1 MNVRAAQEEEV
12 WPLQW
17 LVVLTLA
24 GAAVIH
30 ADQIAVH
37 LEEWRPAGLTFIGLA
52 VVQAALAALILLR
65 PSRPAYLWSVVVSLF
80 TVALWVVS
88 RTTGVPFGPEAGEA
102 EAVRRPDLTASA
114 LEVVTAGAAVA
125 ALARLRPSVLLGKT
139 VTVSWIAALALAV
152 GLLTWAAVAAPEA
165 SSHEDHSLSGPLV
178 PSDGHSLL
186 VRDTPAVQI
195 KVGEEFGLVIGLLN
209 NDSDEALHVRSARL
223 IDSPG
228 GVLRPLGIWVLSGGL
243 GRPGVVVP
251 VSLLHRVGHALPG
264 EAPVP
269 PGEGTGLLVLEVMAV
284 REGELILSAVEVA
297 YEASGATYRVPYAT
311 VARVDVRP
319 GP

>member
-1 MNVRAAQEEEV
+1 VSVRATENDGA

-37 LEEWRPAGLTFIGLA
+37 LEEWRAAGLTFIGMA

-65 PSRPAYLWSVVVSLF
+65 PSRPAYLWSMAVSLF
-80 TVALWVVS
+80 TVALWAVS
-88 RTTGVPFGPEAGEA
+88 RTAGLPIGPEAGEP
-102 EAVRRPDLTASA
+102 EMVGRPDLTASA
-114 LEVVTAGAAVA
+114 LEVITAGGAVA
-125 ALARLRPSVLLGKT
+125 ALAGLRPSVPRREL
-139 VTVSWIAALALAV
+139 VTASWITALALAV

-165 SSHEDHSLSGPLV
+165 SSHQDHSLTGPLV

-186 VRDTPAVQI
+186 VRDTPAVQVN
-195 KVGEEFGLVIGLLN
+195 VGDQFGLVIGLLN
-209 NDSDEALHVRSARL
+209 NDSDEALQVRSARL

-228 GVLRPLGIWVLSGGL
+228 GVLRPLGLWVLSDDR
-243 GRPGVVVP
+243 GRPGAAVP
-251 VSLLHRVGHALPG
+251 LSLLHRVGHALPG
-264 EAPVP
+264 EVAIP
-269 PGEGTGLLVLEVMAV
+269 PGDGTGLLVLEVMAV

-297 YEASGATYRVPYAT
+297 YEANGAGYRVPYAT
-311 VARVDVRP
+311 VARVDVGP